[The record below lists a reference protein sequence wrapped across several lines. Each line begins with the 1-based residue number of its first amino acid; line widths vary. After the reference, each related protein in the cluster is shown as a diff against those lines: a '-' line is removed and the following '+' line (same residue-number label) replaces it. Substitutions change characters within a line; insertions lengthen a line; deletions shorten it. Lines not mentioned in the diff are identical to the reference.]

1 MGSCGGVYMDA
12 LAGKWT
18 CELECMTG
26 FVKTAGGVISCGLN
40 ADEPWGKLSGSIT
53 CQGIFVVCRKLQH
66 MSRVTGTN
74 AMCSPLSHLVRF
86 LFVLPPIF
94 LNPTW
99 QGYHVVLSSCQIL
112 VTRMVTTKTTKLLT
126 RSVCALCVCL
136 CVFCVCVCARVCVY
150 FCLCVCFMNA
160 CFVRALFAHALCFVC
175 VLLAFFVVLFA
186 VCAWC
191 VLCVFC
197 VRACT

>member
-1 MGSCGGVYMDA
+1 MLAIEPSCSFFVCFAPHIFEYNV
-12 LAGKWT
+12 AGIPCGPLVVPNSGHKD
-18 CELECMTG
+18 G
-26 FVKTAGGVISCGLN
+26 HNKNNKTF
-40 ADEPWGKLSGSIT
+40 DE
-53 CQGIFVVCRKLQH
+53 V
-66 MSRVTGTN
+66 
-74 AMCSPLSHLVRF
+74 
-86 LFVLPPIF
+86 
-94 LNPTW
+94 
-99 QGYHVVLSSCQIL
+99 
-112 VTRMVTTKTTKLLT
+112 
-126 RSVCALCVCL
+126 SVCFVCVL
-136 CVFCVCVCARVCVY
+136 CVFCVCVCARACVY